1 MNKTVWK
8 FSWPQVCLTL
18 ACVLVTTGCMSQED
32 RVRQVVE
39 RGVERCRS
47 AEGDFFD
54 VTLFDGTKKTVLRE
68 ACLEELAKPE
78 LRTEWTATVN
88 TGPILWLAAIDKG
101 TSAWVLTDA
110 QWEDLDRARR
120 LRSDRDA
127 PADVLA
133 RAENYLKG
141 AQEAFPSSHWIRL
154 ERMQN
159 ILELRAKSRA
169 ADDPEPETIGAAA
182 QSYYEELLAYA
193 REQGHGELAAGA
205 RVMVIEHLQTYRRRQ
220 QAGLDS
226 IGSQDEWLEK
236 SIQEAIKE
244 GERQKAR
251 EIQQDLDARRARAVT
266 DRVVLAERIAKV
278 QANLCEE
285 ATALTATGV
294 SNEELRARVVELRG
308 SIACSAAQ
316 VE

>member
-1 MNKTVWK
+1 MNNAVWK
-8 FSWPQVCLTL
+8 LRWPQVSLTL
-18 ACVLVTTGCMSQED
+18 ACVLVATGCMSAED

-39 RGVERCRS
+39 RGVEKCRN
-47 AEGDFFD
+47 AQGDFFE
-54 VTLFDGTKKTVLRE
+54 VVLFDGSRKTVLRE
-68 ACLEELAKPE
+68 ACLEELEKPK
-78 LRTEWTATVN
+78 LPSEWTATAN
-88 TGPILWLAAIDKG
+88 TGPIIWLAAIDKG
-101 TSAWVLTDA
+101 TSAWVLTGA
-110 QWEDLDRARR
+110 EWEDLDRARR
-120 LRSDRDA
+120 LRLDKDA

-133 RAENYLKG
+133 RAEDYLKK
-141 AQEAFPSSHWIRL
+141 AQEAFPVSHWIRL
-154 ERMQN
+154 ERMRN

-169 ADDPEPETIGAAA
+169 ADDPEPETIGPAA
-182 QSYYEELLAYA
+182 QAYYAELLAYA
-193 REQGHGELAAGA
+193 QENGHGELAAAA
-205 RVMVIEHLQTYRRRQ
+205 RVMVIEHLQAYRRRQ

-244 GERQKAR
+244 GEREKAR

-266 DRVVLAERIAKV
+266 DRVVLAERIEKV

-316 VE
+316 AE